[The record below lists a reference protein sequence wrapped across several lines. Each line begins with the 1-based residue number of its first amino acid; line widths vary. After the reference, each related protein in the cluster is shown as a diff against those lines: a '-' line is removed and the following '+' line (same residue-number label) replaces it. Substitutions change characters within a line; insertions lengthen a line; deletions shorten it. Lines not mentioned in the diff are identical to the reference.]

1 MNLKYSKCLG
11 LAAVLYF
18 TANYSAQQVSD
29 TASTEKT
36 IEEVVVI
43 GYGTQKKS
51 NVTGAIASIK
61 ASDIEDIPQGKPEQ
75 VLQGRA
81 AGVSVVT
88 NSGQPGSA
96 ATVRIRGLTSFGA
109 GGNDPMWVVDG
120 IIVDGIG
127 WLNQSDI
134 ESIEV
139 LKDGASSAI
148 YGVSAARGVILVTTK
163 KGKRGALSLGYNGSF
178 GVSHVARKLDL
189 LNATQY
195 ATIINE
201 GLVNDGQAP
210 RFSNPSIFG
219 QGTDWQDTIFNTG
232 DRQSHEISINGGN
245 EKSTYFASFGYFD
258 QTGTVMGDISKYKR
272 LNARLNSTHKVINFL
287 TIGQTFLYT
296 HQKSQGIGTNELF
309 GGPLSSAINLD
320 PTTPTVVTDWSL
332 VNSANYTNQYIIRD
346 RY

>member
-18 TANYSAQQVSD
+18 TANYSAQQVKD
-29 TASTEKT
+29 TTSKEKT

-61 ASDIEDIPQGKPEQ
+61 ASDIEAIPAGKPEQ

-88 NSGQPGSA
+88 NSGQPGSS

-109 GGNDPMWVVDG
+109 GGNDPMYVVDG

-148 YGVSAARGVILVTTK
+148 YGVSAAPLKRTT
-163 KGKRGALSLGYNGSF
+163 R
-178 GVSHVARKLDL
+178 
-189 LNATQY
+189 
-195 ATIINE
+195 
-201 GLVNDGQAP
+201 
-210 RFSNPSIFG
+210 
-219 QGTDWQDTIFNTG
+219 
-232 DRQSHEISINGGN
+232 
-245 EKSTYFASFGYFD
+245 
-258 QTGTVMGDISKYKR
+258 
-272 LNARLNSTHKVINFL
+272 
-287 TIGQTFLYT
+287 
-296 HQKSQGIGTNELF
+296 
-309 GGPLSSAINLD
+309 NL
-320 PTTPTVVTDWSL
+320 P
-332 VNSANYTNQYIIRD
+332 
-346 RY
+346 